1 MTWFCPAE
9 AANIRAAGS
18 VHVAP
23 VTEKKLQC
31 KVKIKRERERGKWDT
46 SWVRMM
52 KMERG

>member
-23 VTEKKLQC
+23 VTEKTTVQSKN
-31 KVKIKRERERGKWDT
+31 KEKERGKWDT

>member
-23 VTEKKLQC
+23 VTEKKTTVQS
-31 KVKIKRERERGKWDT
+31 KNKEKEREGSGT
-46 SWVRMM
+46 HPGS
-52 KMERG
+52 E